1 MAALRP
7 GEILLRVSRSL
18 TIKQMAAVSAV
29 VLVTITIFIVI
40 QLFHFV
46 QQRRVDYAQQMENV
60 AHTVRQPL
68 SEAVLKADIPQAE
81 HILNTLKPA
90 GILSRADVV
99 LPNAFQALHADF
111 APEKPVPRLVARLF
125 ELPVQITLPLYA
137 IERGGMPKPI
147 AYLVLQ
153 ADSSRVYQ
161 FLLSTLSTMITTW
174 LLMALILSVAISWCI
189 NRLVVHP
196 LRDISRELQEL
207 PPQAILTHKLTLP
220 GNHRDDEIGMLIRS
234 YNRNQQVLESV
245 HDEMSRLTTHFA
257 VTDLP
262 NRTLFLALLDQHLQ
276 QRHRQQPWSV
286 MVIRIETLQEA
297 NGVLSDEQRDAL
309 MLTLV
314 EKIRSTIDDH
324 TLLAQTGPSDFA
336 LLLKRAHNPFR
347 AMRLARN
354 LMLRINQPVN
364 LYQLQLRPNASIGLS
379 LSDES
384 LCSAREQLD
393 RATSAMMS
401 ARHQGKNQIL
411 FFDPVLTERAQKR
424 LTQEHDIL
432 QGLQEGEFALYL
444 QPQLNMATGEL
455 TGAEALLRMRMAD
468 GSYGLPEE
476 FIASAEEIGVISAIG
491 RWVFEEACRILA
503 GWQRRGITLPLSVNI
518 SAVQLRDSGMVTHL
532 QSLLERHRIRPGSLV
547 LEVTETAGIGDA
559 EQAMALLLALQQT
572 GVAVALDDFGMG
584 YCNLN
589 YLHQFKAL
597 PVNKLKMD
605 RSFVAALPDD
615 DTMVRI
621 VAAVAKIVD
630 ADVVAEGVETAEQ
643 RDWLLARGITI
654 GQGYLYAEALP
665 LTAFEQ
671 GWLQRCSRT

>member
-1 MAALRP
+1 M
-7 GEILLRVSRSL
+7 LRVSRSL
-18 TIKQMAAVSAV
+18 TIKQMATVSAV
-29 VLVTITIFIVI
+29 ALVTICIFIVI

-81 HILNTLKPA
+81 RILNTLKPA

-111 APEKPVPRLVARLF
+111 APEKPVPRFVARLF
-125 ELPVQITLPLYA
+125 ELPVQITLPLYSV
-137 IERGGMPKPI
+137 ERSGLPKPI

-161 FLLSTLSTMITTW
+161 FLLSTLSTMITTY
-174 LLMALILSVAISWCI
+174 LLLALILSVAISWCI
-189 NRLVVHP
+189 NRLIVHP
-196 LRDISRELQEL
+196 LRNISRELQEL
-207 PPQAILTHKLTLP
+207 PPPAILTHKLALP
-220 GNHRDDEIGMLIRS
+220 HNHRDDEIGMLIRS
-234 YNRNQQVLESV
+234 YNRNQQVLESI

-262 NRTLFLALLDQHLQ
+262 NRALFLALLDQHI
-276 QRHRQQPWSV
+276 RHRHSQQPWGL

-297 NGVLSDEQRDAL
+297 NGVLSDEQRDTL

-336 LLLKRAHNPFR
+336 LLMKRAHNPFR

-364 LYQLQLRPNASIGLS
+364 LYQLQLRPNASIGLA
-379 LSDES
+379 LHDDNTV
-384 LCSAREQLD
+384 SAGEQLA

-411 FFDPVLTERAQKR
+411 FFDPALTERAQKR

-432 QGLQEGEFALYL
+432 QGLQDGQFALYL
-444 QPQLNMATGEL
+444 QPQINMATGEL
-455 TGAEALLRMRMAD
+455 AGAEALLRMRMPD
-468 GSYGLPEE
+468 GSYGLSEE
-476 FIASAEEIGVISAIG
+476 FIASAEEIGVISALG
-491 RWVFEEACRILA
+491 RWVFEEACRIIA
-503 GWQRRGITLPLSVNI
+503 GWQRHGINLPLSVNI
-518 SAVQLRDSGMVTHL
+518 SAVQLRDASVVSHL
-532 QSLLERHRIRPGSLV
+532 QGLLERHRIAPGNFV
-547 LEVTETAGIGDA
+547 LEITETAQIGDA
-559 EQAMALLLALQQT
+559 EQAMALLRSLQQT

-584 YCNLN
+584 YSNLN

-621 VAAVAKIVD
+621 VAAI
-630 ADVVAEGVETAEQ
+630 ADIIHLDVIAEGVETAEQ

-665 LTAFEQ
+665 LSVFNQ
-671 GWLQRCSRT
+671 RWLASSSPSE

>member
-1 MAALRP
+1 M
-7 GEILLRVSRSL
+7 RVSRSL
-18 TIKQMAAVSAV
+18 TIKQMATVSAV
-29 VLVTITIFIVI
+29 ALVTICIFIVI

-81 HILNTLKPA
+81 RILNTLKPA

-111 APEKPVPRLVARLF
+111 APEKPVPRFVARLF
-125 ELPVQITLPLYA
+125 ELPVQITLPLYSV
-137 IERGGMPKPI
+137 ERSVLPKPI

-161 FLLSTLSTMITTW
+161 FLLSTLSTMITTY
-174 LLMALILSVAISWCI
+174 LLLALILSVAISWCI
-189 NRLVVHP
+189 NRLIVHP
-196 LRDISRELQEL
+196 LRNISRELQEL
-207 PPQAILTHKLTLP
+207 PPPAILTHKLALP
-220 GNHRDDEIGMLIRS
+220 HNHRDDEIGMLIRS
-234 YNRNQQVLESV
+234 YNRNQQVLESI

-262 NRTLFLALLDQHLQ
+262 NRALFLALLDQHI
-276 QRHRQQPWSV
+276 RHRHSQQPWGL

-297 NGVLSDEQRDAL
+297 NGVLSDEQRDTL

-336 LLLKRAHNPFR
+336 LLMKRAHNPFR

-364 LYQLQLRPNASIGLS
+364 LYQLQLRPNASIGLA
-379 LSDES
+379 LHDDNTV
-384 LCSAREQLD
+384 SAGEQLA

-411 FFDPVLTERAQKR
+411 FFDPALTERAQKR

-432 QGLQEGEFALYL
+432 QGLQDGQFALYL
-444 QPQLNMATGEL
+444 QPQINMATGEL
-455 TGAEALLRMRMAD
+455 AGAEALLRMRMPD
-468 GSYGLPEE
+468 GSYGLSEE
-476 FIASAEEIGVISAIG
+476 FIASAEEIGVISALG
-491 RWVFEEACRILA
+491 RWVFEEACRIIA
-503 GWQRRGITLPLSVNI
+503 GWQRHGINLPLSVNI
-518 SAVQLRDSGMVTHL
+518 SAVQLRDASVVSHL
-532 QSLLERHRIRPGSLV
+532 QGLLERHRIAPGNFV
-547 LEVTETAGIGDA
+547 LEITETAQIGDA
-559 EQAMALLLALQQT
+559 EQAMALLRSLQQT

-584 YCNLN
+584 YSNLN

-621 VAAVAKIVD
+621 VAAI
-630 ADVVAEGVETAEQ
+630 ADIIHLDVIAEGVETAEQ

-665 LTAFEQ
+665 LSVFNQ
-671 GWLQRCSRT
+671 RWLASSSPSE